1 MRAGEEPA
9 GTDSQLAAGQKE
21 TRQNLSNSP
30 LMAKNALFCLPFQ
43 LLPTAESLTGFLM
56 QHEKWK
62 QEGIAPTTVI
72 LHYRENICTL
82 R

>member
-30 LMAKNALFCLPFQ
+30 LMAKTPYFAYLFSYSQQQGLCLASSCSTKNGNRKALHQPQ
-43 LLPTAESLTGFLM
+43 
-56 QHEKWK
+56 
-62 QEGIAPTTVI
+62 
-72 LHYRENICTL
+72 
-82 R
+82 